1 MRVSNYIFIAVV
13 NRVDV
18 FESDEYSEREETIMQ
33 LSRDE
38 LKDVP
43 VDTMQ
48 HSRLLWMSAKEKEG
62 VEDLMGR
69 IAKFVT
75 SMKQKKADEVTLT
88 YQQDS

>member
-1 MRVSNYIFIAVV
+1 M
-13 NRVDV
+13 NRVDA
-18 FESDEYSEREETIMQ
+18 FESDEYSEGEETIMQ
-33 LSRDE
+33 LVSRDE
-38 LKDVP
+38 LKDGL

-48 HSRLLWMSAKEKEG
+48 HSRLMWMSAKEKEG

-75 SMKQKKADEVTLT
+75 SMKQKKADEVALT

>member
-1 MRVSNYIFIAVV
+1 M

-18 FESDEYSEREETIMQ
+18 FESDEYSEGEEMMQ

-38 LKDVP
+38 LKDGL

-48 HSRLLWMSAKEKEG
+48 HSRLMWMSAKEKEG

-75 SMKQKKADEVTLT
+75 SMKQKKADEVALT

>member
-1 MRVSNYIFIAVV
+1 M

-18 FESDEYSEREETIMQ
+18 FESDEYSEGEETIMQ

-38 LKDVP
+38 LKVGL

-48 HSRLLWMSAKEKEG
+48 HSRLMWMSAKEKEG

-75 SMKQKKADEVTLT
+75 SMKQKKADEVALT